1 MKMLR
6 LLPLAFA
13 AMLLSAC
20 GGTTLGTVADGL
32 YTVVSG
38 GTVASIAPVTLGD
51 AEKGLTIAHNLVNY
65 VGVQLIYNATPV
77 DQGGSGLL
85 HGQAAT
91 DAKTVYD
98 KAVGYLDVADQAD
111 QVANTSGILTA
122 IGQAQG
128 LVAQFKALALAPPPG
143 VTPPATH

>member
-6 LLPLAFA
+6 LIPLAFA

-20 GGTTLGTVADGL
+20 GTTLGTVADGL

-38 GTVASIAPVTLGD
+38 GTVASVAPVTLGD
-51 AEKGLTIAHNLVNY
+51 AEKALTIAHNLVNY
-65 VGVQLIYNATPV
+65 AGVELLYNATPV
-77 DQGGSGLL
+77 EQGGSGLL

-122 IGQAQG
+122 VGAVQG
-128 LVAQFKALALAPPPG
+128 LVAQFKALGLAAPPG